1 MSLGDEY
8 RLLATIPPFEV
19 LDIARLKLLAF
30 ASDRL
35 TYQAGQIL
43 VRQGDVGRHVYV
55 ILEGMADV
63 HIDSGN
69 GPRHVRVMDQHT
81 CIGEIAVLDDVPR
94 TATVIA
100 KTDVEA
106 LKITSDVLFRMIAD
120 EPKLADAIDLHR
132 AKTDYVFE

>member
-43 VRQGDVGRHVYV
+43 VRQERTHQAYEARGFRP
-55 ILEGMADV
+55 LL
-63 HIDSGN
+63 
-69 GPRHVRVMDQHT
+69 QH
-81 CIGEIAVLDDVPR
+81 
-94 TATVIA
+94 
-100 KTDVEA
+100 
-106 LKITSDVLFRMIAD
+106 
-120 EPKLADAIDLHR
+120 
-132 AKTDYVFE
+132 